1 MRVLIVDDHEV
12 VRRGVRSLLESH
24 CDVCGEA
31 VDGRDA
37 IEKARLL
44 KPDVIVMD
52 VSMPHLNGL
61 EATPQIRH
69 ILPDCEVLIL
79 SQHESPQ
86 MIQQALKAGARGYVV
101 KSSVARDLLAALE
114 KVGRHETFF
123 DHAIAGMAQRSSELD
138 EQKTLPHLAPVSAS
152 TNPSEAGCGTTNEKV
167 NILMVD
173 DEPGKLLTY
182 EAILSGLGE
191 NLIKAHSA
199 TEALEHLLKS
209 EIAIVLM
216 DVKMPELDG
225 FELAKMIRDHPR
237 YQNTAIIFIS
247 GERITDPDRLK
258 GYEHGGVDYI
268 SVPVIPE
275 LLRAKVKVFAELYC
289 KSRQLE
295 MLTAQMVVLQD
306 EERRRIARELHDSVG
321 QTLAAILMNVTIV
334 QSQSQRLDE
343 RGARAVSENA
353 QLLQQVSAEIRTM
366 SHLLHPPLLEVAG
379 LASALRWYVDGFSA
393 RSKIKVDLEIPSDFA
408 RLPNETELAIFRIVQ
423 ECLTNIHRH
432 SGSKTANIHIRNENG
447 SLVVQVMDRGK
458 GIPKEELLAIT
469 ASGRTGVGFGGMR
482 ERLKQLGGT
491 LNLQSDGNGTV
502 VSASLRVNGHR
513 FQFKLQKTV
522 PPEAVSVPI

>member
-1 MRVLIVDDHEV
+1 MRVLVVDDHEV

-24 CDVCGEA
+24 CEVCGEA

-44 KPDVIVMD
+44 KPDVVVMD
-52 VSMPHLNGL
+52 ISMPNLNGL
-61 EATPQIRH
+61 QATPPIRSM
-69 ILPDCEVLIL
+69 LPACEVLIL

-86 MIQQALKAGARGYVV
+86 MAQQALKAGARGYVV

-114 KVGRHETFF
+114 AIGRHETFF
-123 DHAIAGMAQRSSELD
+123 EHAIAGVAERSSKFD
-138 EQKTLPHLAPVSAS
+138 EQQTLLQGAALPAS
-152 TNPSEAGCGTTNEKV
+152 TTSYQVECRATDEKV

-173 DEPGKLLTY
+173 DEPDKLLTY
-182 EAILSGLGE
+182 EAILMGLGE
-191 NLIKAHSA
+191 NLIKVHSP
-199 TEALEHLLKS
+199 TKALEHLLKT
-209 EIAIVLM
+209 EIAVVLM

-247 GERITDPDRLK
+247 GARITDPDRLK
-258 GYEHGGVDYI
+258 GYQNGAVDYI

-275 LLRAKVKVFAELYC
+275 LLRAKVKVFAELYR

-295 MLTAQMVVLQD
+295 MLTAQMLVLQD
-306 EERRRIARELHDSVG
+306 AERRRIARELHDSVG
-321 QTLAAILMNVTIV
+321 QTLAAILMNVSIV
-334 QSQSQRLDE
+334 QSQSQNLDA

-379 LASALRWYVDGFSA
+379 LASALRWYVDGFSE
-393 RSKIKVDLEIPSDFA
+393 RSKIKVDLEIPSDFD
-408 RLPNETELAIFRIVQ
+408 RLPNDTELAIFRIVQ

-432 SGSKTANIHIRNENG
+432 SGSKTANIRIQNENG
-447 SLVVQVMDRGK
+447 RLVVQVMDRGR
-458 GIPKEELLAIT
+458 GIPREKLLAIT
-469 ASGRTGVGFGGMR
+469 ASGRMGVGFGGMR

-491 LNLQSDGNGTV
+491 LNVQSDENGTA
-502 VSASLRVNGHR
+502 VSAILNVNGLGD
-513 FQFKLQKTV
+513 QFESQRTI
-522 PPEAVSVPI
+522 PTTA